1 VTSNA
6 DVSFARHYLMGTD
19 MVTSRRYYDSMIV
32 IATGQFSLIVTV
44 KYVCV
49 ATVFVVV
56 DKGQLLDIVT
66 VQYGTGK
73 R

>member
-1 VTSNA
+1 MT
-6 DVSFARHYLMGTD
+6 
-19 MVTSRRYYDSMIV
+19 IV

-66 VQYGTGK
+66 GQYGTGK